1 MLPPRQSDNDIS
13 ELFRLSAVKWAEADG
28 EARTKDAFR
37 KRVFAQLVIA
47 ANTSVAAGE
56 NQARVD
62 RRYEVAEADAI
73 NAETAANIAKA
84 EMEAIKI
91 KIEVWRTRMATQRA
105 EMGLK

>member
-1 MLPPRQSDNDIS
+1 MLPPRQPDNDIS
-13 ELFRLSAVKWAEADG
+13 ELFRLSAIKWAEADG

-56 NQARVD
+56 NQARID
-62 RRYEVAEADAI
+62 RRYEVAEAEAI

-84 EMEAIKI
+84 EMEAIRVKI
-91 KIEVWRTRMATQRA
+91 DIYRTRAATRRA
-105 EMGLK
+105 EMMLK